1 LKEHVWR
8 NLRADK
14 VQEMPATI
22 QSRFFVFE
30 ITVSG
35 YTEVLLCLL
44 GLKGT
49 HTLSTTSTFIPVYC
63 LLHIL
68 AFVGNH
74 HKGIKKYIMIFSIQP
89 CRMVICFSQRP
100 EHATSKKLI

>member
-1 LKEHVWR
+1 MR
-8 NLRADK
+8 
-14 VQEMPATI
+14 ATI

-44 GLKGT
+44 GNKGT
-49 HTLSTTSTFIPVYC
+49 HTLSTASLLQFILPVYC
-63 LLHIL
+63 MLRIL
-68 AFVGNH
+68 AFVGSH
-74 HKGIKKYIMIFSIQP
+74 HKGIKKYIMIFSIQH
-89 CRMVICFSQRP
+89 CRMVICYSQRP